1 MPLSTTEK
9 IGFCEAVIDFM
20 QKNQTDLEAKGLKVD
35 GWVNDLAAQ
44 KSAAV
49 TQNNEQEALKAKLR
63 EKTALSTAALGT
75 LYMNVSSKLD
85 AVIGTL
91 GKNTELAVQAKRLRS
106 KIRGAKHEMKKAK
119 EGNAA

>member
-20 QKNQTDLEAKGLKVD
+20 QKNQTDLDAKGLKVD
-35 GWVNDLAAQ
+35 GWIKELAAQ
-44 KSAAV
+44 KSDAV
-49 TQNNEQEALKAKLR
+49 TQNNEQEAMKAKQR
-63 EKTALSTAALGT
+63 EKTTLSTSALVA
-75 LYMNVSSKLD
+75 LYENVSSKLD

-91 GKNTELAVQAKRLRS
+91 GKKSELAVQAKRLRS
-106 KIRGAKHEMKKAK
+106 KIRGVKHELKKAK